1 MHSNAC
7 FALVL
12 LCLAAVQAIPAG
24 KIEKKSVSDEPIL
37 GTSDLKLEEAGDSKD
52 RPKKS
57 TFCVEIR
64 PEGQD
69 GQAQDGASSVQTL
82 NLVPQAQDGASSVQ
96 TLNLVP
102 QAQMASQVQTYN
114 LQPALQPVQTLSVMQ
129 APQQAQQSIYVPQQA
144 QQSIYVPQQA
154 QQSIYVP
161 QQMGPSVQT
170 LQIIHSPQQPCPE
183 AKQNII
189 QQKTEFVPEPTTTPA
204 PTTTTQPPCVEKF
217 ERMETVVD
225 VDQQPQVDT
234 MNIMHMEAPCN
245 EQIVVV
251 PSKTVMKVPVPQRLA
266 TLVQI
271 PSCPHHSHQ
280 AGVAQCTCRNQ
291 GHAAARSAMPFPPW
305 DDRFD
310 MMKRQHKY

>member
-12 LCLAAVQAIPAG
+12 LCLAAVQAVPAG

-52 RPKKS
+52 RAKKS

-82 NLVPQAQDGASSVQ
+82 NLLPQAQGSASSVQ

-102 QAQMASQVQTYN
+102 QAPLASQVQTYN
-114 LQPALQPVQTLSVMQ
+114 LQPALQPVQTLSVMP
-129 APQQAQQSIYVPQQA
+129 APQL
-144 QQSIYVPQQA
+144 A

-161 QQMGPSVQT
+161 QQMAPSVQT

-189 QQKTEFVPEPTTTPA
+189 KQNTELVPA
-204 PTTTTQPPCVEKF
+204 PKTITHPHRVEKS
-217 ERMETVVD
+217 EKLKPHHYVLPQPESTETVVN
-225 VDQQPQVDT
+225 VERQPQVET
-234 MNIMHMEAPCN
+234 MNIMHMAAPCN

-251 PSKTVMKVPVPQRLA
+251 PSKPVMMLAKPQRLA
-266 TLVQI
+266 TLVQM

-280 AGVAQCTCRNQ
+280 ADVTQCTCKNQ
-291 GHAAARSAMPFPPW
+291 GYAAARSAGTRTDPMHFARARPIG
-305 DDRFD
+305 DGHVHLTG
-310 MMKRQHKY
+310 KHQHLH